1 MSQNRFLFC
10 ILLFLLSACTRAASD
25 SPPTELPVNF
35 PSPAPGSTPL
45 CQPADL
51 QTSSNSTGATGALML
66 GITLTNKSK
75 NPCALTNPPKVTLL
89 NDSQEPLD
97 VQVSDAPGDQTPP
110 ATSQMELAPGE
121 SAIVSL
127 VWRNACQPLPNDSLT
142 MRLELSAGQ
151 NLDVISKLL
160 SEPRCD
166 NKTEPSALTVAPY
179 SYPP

>member
-1 MSQNRFLFC
+1 M
-10 ILLFLLSACTRAASD
+10 
-25 SPPTELPVNF
+25 
-35 PSPAPGSTPL
+35 
-45 CQPADL
+45 
-51 QTSSNSTGATGALML
+51 
-66 GITLTNKSK
+66 
-75 NPCALTNPPKVTLL
+75 

>member
-1 MSQNRFLFC
+1 M
-10 ILLFLLSACTRAASD
+10 
-25 SPPTELPVNF
+25 NF

-166 NKTEPSALTVAPY
+166 NKTEPSTLMIAPY

>member
-1 MSQNRFLFC
+1 MRAKASFLSSINQNHPTLCLVSLNDGTARTSFSEV
-10 ILLFLLSACTRAASD
+10 LS
-25 SPPTELPVNF
+25 LPAN
-35 PSPAPGSTPL
+35 
-45 CQPADL
+45 L

-75 NPCALTNPPKVTLL
+75 NPCALTNPPQVTLL
-89 NDSQEPLD
+89 NGSREPLD
-97 VQVSDAPGDQTPP
+97 VQVSDAPGKN
-110 ATSQMELAPGE
+110 
-121 SAIVSL
+121 AIASL

-151 NLDVISKLL
+151 NLDVVTQLL

-166 NKTEPSALTVAPY
+166 AKTEPSTLTVAPY